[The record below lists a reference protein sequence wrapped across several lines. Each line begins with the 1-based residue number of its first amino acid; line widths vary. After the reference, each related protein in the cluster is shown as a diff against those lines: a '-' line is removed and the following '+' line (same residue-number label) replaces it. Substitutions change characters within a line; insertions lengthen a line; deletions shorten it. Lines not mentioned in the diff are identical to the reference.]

1 MDHNFSGEGPPL
13 IFETMIFDH
22 STDDSTD
29 SGYMERYSTE
39 EDALIGH
46 TIAVKYAQ
54 KLMKQNENK

>member
-1 MDHNFSGEGPPL
+1 
-13 IFETMIFDH
+13 MIFDH